1 MEAVSKRGDS
11 PEKIPRSSAGTV
23 WLGWLQQAATLVYA
37 VAGGFLIYQHFWGRL
52 RQRYLLLFGILFLL
66 YGLYRFF
73 LVRRWIRRH

>member
-1 MEAVSKRGDS
+1 MGLVSKRGDS
-11 PEKIPRSSAGTV
+11 PEKIPPSPGRAA
-23 WLGWLQQAATLVYA
+23 WMGWLQQAATLIYV

-52 RQRYLLLFGILFLL
+52 HRRYLLLFGILFLL